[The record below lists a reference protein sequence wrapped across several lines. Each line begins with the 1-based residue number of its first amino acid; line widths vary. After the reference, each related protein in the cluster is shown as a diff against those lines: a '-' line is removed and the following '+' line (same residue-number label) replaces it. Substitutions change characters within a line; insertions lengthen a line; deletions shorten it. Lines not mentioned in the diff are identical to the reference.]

1 MQVGNLGLGRVG
13 QEVSVGDLGLCRA
26 GQGQSSQARNL
37 KYGGVSYDTVG
48 VTATMQT
55 LYDSF
60 KFILVEYCS

>member
-37 KYGGVSYDTVG
+37 KYGGVSYDTGGDDGNHADFVG
-48 VTATMQT
+48 Q
-55 LYDSF
+55 L
-60 KFILVEYCS
+60 